1 MTYEGTQLFRCSFC
15 AGTLVENGKIPRII
29 ARTGRERPCSE
40 RVTALARTVAKANQ
54 TKYTKQMLNGGRS
67 LIPLL
72 PCPQC
77 KNSMH
82 RSFYSSAHMIEVDRC
97 SYCGLTWFDQDELEM
112 LQCLI
117 ENRIVP
123 AIDVLSQDAL

>member
-1 MTYEGTQLFRCSFC
+1 
-15 AGTLVENGKIPRII
+15 VENGKIPRII

-54 TKYTKQMLNGGRS
+54 TKYTKQILTGGRS
-67 LIPLL
+67 PVPLL

-123 AIDVLSQDAL
+123 AIGDVESGRSMISEVP